1 MDIKI
6 PFLGDGITSAVVLTI
21 AVKPG
26 DLVQKDQTLLEL
38 ETDKAV
44 ASVPSPASGV
54 IKELTVKVGDKVAT
68 GKTVGKFDGQA
79 ETPKPEVSS
88 VQPQQPTHP
97 VQPVKM
103 SMVPQVE
110 IPSYHIQSQNPLP
123 TSPTI
128 KQFAAL
134 FGVDLSRIQARGP
147 QITIKDVQDYLSFL
161 QGTVFS
167 DEKQQ
172 KVEKTPVDFSK
183 WGKVTLQ
190 PMSNLRQKI
199 AEKMQQS
206 WQEIPH
212 VTQFD
217 EANITEMMA
226 LRKTYVPL
234 YEKKNAKLTLTVFAI
249 KAVEKAL
256 KKFPVFNSSYDAIKQ
271 ELILKNYINI
281 GIAVDTENG
290 LIVPVIKN
298 VDQKSMLEL
307 SLELAEIA
315 KKARDRKLTI
325 DELQG
330 GTFTISNLGGLGVG
344 PFTPI
349 VNSPEVA
356 IMGLSKGNQRDGK
369 LFMPISMSYDH
380 RVIDGADGARF
391 MLAVIEAFQLFEE
404 SLLKKGL

>member
-1 MDIKI
+1 
-6 PFLGDGITSAVVLTI
+6 
-21 AVKPG
+21 
-26 DLVQKDQTLLEL
+26 
-38 ETDKAV
+38 
-44 ASVPSPASGV
+44 
-54 IKELTVKVGDKVAT
+54 
-68 GKTVGKFDGQA
+68 
-79 ETPKPEVSS
+79 
-88 VQPQQPTHP
+88 
-97 VQPVKM
+97 
-103 SMVPQVE
+103 
-110 IPSYHIQSQNPLP
+110 
-123 TSPTI
+123 
-128 KQFAAL
+128 
-134 FGVDLSRIQARGP
+134 
-147 QITIKDVQDYLSFL
+147 
-161 QGTVFS
+161 
-167 DEKQQ
+167 
-172 KVEKTPVDFSK
+172 
-183 WGKVTLQ
+183 
-190 PMSNLRQKI
+190 MSNLRQKI

>member
-44 ASVPSPASGV
+44 ASVPSPVSGV

-68 GKTVGKFDGQA
+68 GKIVGKFDGKS
-79 ETPKPEVSS
+79 ETVKSEVPS
-88 VQPQQPTHP
+88 VQS
-97 VQPVKM
+97 VQSSPSFQSVKM
-103 SMVPQVE
+103 PMVTQAE
-110 IPSYHIQSQNPLP
+110 IPSYSIQSQNPLP

-147 QITIKDVQDYLSFL
+147 QITVKDVQDYLAFL

-167 DEKQQ
+167 EEKQQ
-172 KVEKTPVDFSK
+172 KPEKPSVDFSK
-183 WGKVTLQ
+183 WGKITLQ
-190 PMSNLRQKI
+190 PMTTLRQKI

-256 KKFPVFNSSYDAIKQ
+256 KKFPVFNSSYDVVKQ
-271 ELILKNYINI
+271 ELILKNYFNI

-307 SLELAEIA
+307 SLELSEIA
-315 KKARDRKLTI
+315 KKARDRKLTV

-356 IMGLSKGNQRDGK
+356 IMGLSKGHQKDGN
-369 LFMPISMSYDH
+369 LLMPISMSYDH

-391 MLAVIEAFQLFEE
+391 MLAVIESFQTFEE